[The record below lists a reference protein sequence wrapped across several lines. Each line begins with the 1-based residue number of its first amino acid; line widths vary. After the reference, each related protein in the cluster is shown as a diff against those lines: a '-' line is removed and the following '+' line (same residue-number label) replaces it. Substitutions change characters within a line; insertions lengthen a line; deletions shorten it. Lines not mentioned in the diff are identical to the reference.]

1 MDKYWFSGG
10 GMVDIQGISIIPNTS
25 SKVQA
30 LCFYKSGEIQMKFLE
45 ITGDEYTNWG
55 NDDDYLV
62 ALVGHKLGMG
72 ERLQPVS
79 SVPDL
84 APTKPFTPY
93 TFKSGIPAQP
103 SGAAPVADGASQVYH
118 DDSRSVHN
126 EADIAK
132 ITTLEEQMVE
142 QQRMVAQLK
151 SILISKGM
159 I

>member
-1 MDKYWFSGG
+1 MDKAWFNEGII
-10 GMVDIQGISIIPNTS
+10 DIQGVSIIPNTS
-25 SKVQA
+25 AKVQA
-30 LCFYKSGEIQMKFLE
+30 LCYYNNGVVQMKWVMIE
-45 ITGDEYTNWG
+45 GEEYTGWAS
-55 NDDDYLV
+55 DDDYMI

-72 ERLQPVS
+72 ERVMPISNL
-79 SVPDL
+79 PDL
-84 APTKPFTPY
+84 DGLKPITPY
-93 TFKSGIPAQP
+93 TFKSGMPTQP
-103 SGAAPVADGASQVYH
+103 SAAVPVAIASQVYH

-142 QQRMVAQLK
+142 QQKMVAQLK